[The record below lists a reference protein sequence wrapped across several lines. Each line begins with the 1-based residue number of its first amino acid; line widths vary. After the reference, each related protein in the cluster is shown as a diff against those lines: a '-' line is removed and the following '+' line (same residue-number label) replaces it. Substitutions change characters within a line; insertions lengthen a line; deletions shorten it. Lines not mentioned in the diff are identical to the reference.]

1 MIQKHCFWKPFFY
14 LCKKSKATFMLPLNI
29 QNETSRLRAVVL
41 GTAVNNGPTPT
52 AEEAYDPKSLEHIL
66 AGTYP
71 VEADMINEMEAFNQ
85 VFKKYDVEVFR
96 PDVIPNYNQIFS
108 RDIGFVIDDVFI
120 KANILPDREKELD
133 AIQYVIDHIDPKKV
147 VRPPEE
153 VHIEGGDVM
162 LWNDMNQTTNSI
174 LMIRPVAFRMNEQ
187 TAVNNYYQKVLEN
200 TTPSTVNAKA
210 QNEFDAFVEKLRKVG
225 VNVIVVEDTL
235 DPDTPDSIF
244 PNNWISFHENGDV
257 TLYPMFA
264 ENRRAERREDI
275 LDILEDKGF
284 AIHEIMDYTSAEED
298 GFFLEGT
305 GSIVLDRDNG
315 KAYCALSP
323 RADEELFIEFCEDFD
338 LAPVIFEAYQTV
350 NGERK
355 HMYHTNVMM
364 CIAET
369 FAVVCADCIDDKQE
383 RKMVL
388 DNLKADG
395 KDIILVTED
404 QVNNFAGNMLQVK
417 GKDDKRYL
425 VMSNSAYQSLTK
437 AQIHKIEEHCEILH
451 ANLDTIEACGGGSAR
466 CMMAEVFL
474 PVFMIYS

>member
-1 MIQKHCFWKPFFY
+1 M
-14 LCKKSKATFMLPLNI
+14 
-29 QNETSRLRAVVL
+29 
-41 GTAVNNGPTPT
+41 
-52 AEEAYDPKSLEHIL
+52 D
-66 AGTYP
+66 
-71 VEADMINEMEAFNQ
+71 
-85 VFKKYDVEVFR
+85 
-96 PDVIPNYNQIFS
+96 
-108 RDIGFVIDDVFI
+108 
-120 KANILPDREKELD
+120 
-133 AIQYVIDHIDPKKV
+133 
-147 VRPPEE
+147 
-153 VHIEGGDVM
+153 
-162 LWNDMNQTTNSI
+162 QTTNTI

-187 TAVNNYYQKVLEN
+187 TAVNNYYQKVLDN
-200 TTPSTVNAKA
+200 TTPATVNAKA
-210 QNEFDAFVEKLRKVG
+210 QKEFDAFVEKLQKVG
-225 VNVIVVEDTL
+225 VNVIVVDDKL

-264 ENRRAERREDI
+264 ENRRLERREDI
-275 LDILEDKGF
+275 LDIIEDRGF
-284 AIHEIMDYTSAEED
+284 VVNEIMDYTSAEED

-305 GSIVLDRDNG
+305 GSILLDRDNA

-323 RADEELFIEFCEDFD
+323 RADEELFIEFCEDYD

-369 FAVVCADCIDDKQE
+369 FAIICADCIDDKQE

-437 AQIHKIEEHCEILH
+437 SQIHKIEEHCEILH

-474 PVFMIYS
+474 PKA